1 MGHNKSFSVNTFSAH
16 DDDFEFDEAYFRTF
30 YKPLSNLP
38 TPPLSSQSS
47 SATQSP
53 RLLADDA
60 EPLNSDLLAPAI
72 HLTRMLPPG
81 LSLEDPSVATVHTM
95 LTHANLPMDS
105 IALATCVLDAL
116 PGRYRNAWRMSY
128 PRSRQTSPA
137 TKRHTLPSG
146 PIQPPAQSD
155 AVLPEVNILAAL
167 IIATKFVE
175 DLHEPT
181 AFFASEWGRDLWSC
195 EQINVTERCIME
207 ALGYRILPLWEEQYI
222 KMARHDI
229 ELVRRE
235 LLDEG
240 SELATANR
248 EYEFSPVADPAS
260 ARPMSSGRAT
270 LGLGLQLTP
279 TETPKTE
286 MATTPPLS
294 RTDVLARETREAFS
308 KSPPVP
314 VDYLHLPLDA
324 TPRP

>member
-1 MGHNKSFSVNTFSAH
+1 
-16 DDDFEFDEAYFRTF
+16 
-30 YKPLSNLP
+30 
-38 TPPLSSQSS
+38 
-47 SATQSP
+47 
-53 RLLADDA
+53 
-60 EPLNSDLLAPAI
+60 
-72 HLTRMLPPG
+72 MLPPG
-81 LSLEDPSVATVHTM
+81 LSLEDPSVAIVHTM
-95 LTHANLPMDS
+95 LTYANLPMDS

-116 PGRYRNAWRMSY
+116 PGRYRNTWRMSY
-128 PRSRQTSPA
+128 PRSRQTSLA
-137 TKRHTLPSG
+137 AKRHTLPSG

-240 SELATANR
+240 SELATASR
-248 EYEFSPVADPAS
+248 EYAFGGVAGPDSAP

-279 TETPKTE
+279 AETPKTE
-286 MATTPPLS
+286 TATAVPMS
-294 RTDVLARETREAFS
+294 QTDGLARETREAFS

-314 VDYLHLPLDA
+314 RDYLHLPLDA
-324 TPRP
+324 TPQP